1 MAKAKYVTSGSN
13 IQELIEAVKQSNK
26 ILTDTQDDGAVD
38 TYALKGIHNVLIDID
53 DSIKAIEKI
62 VVGNHMKDL
71 EKAKEQ
77 SDYNAQI
84 LEALKGL
91 KPKPDDK
98 QKKADKGDFSW
109 LGLAGALIGG
119 LVMGG
124 LAFVKNYIKGFV
136 GFWTK
141 AAKMLKL
148 DVLVATLFKYIKA
161 PFDFIKG
168 GFVRMVDYIA
178 DLFKGEGLLKML
190 KGNVLRLFTYIG
202 DFFGFS
208 GKGLFKD
215 FVRMFE
221 SVGDMIS
228 GTAKAIGRFFAKI
241 FSLGSGEGGLFSKI
255 AGAMDFFG
263 PLTKFFKAFGS
274 ILGKLAY
281 PIQVVM
287 SIFDTVTGALDGWNK
302 TEGDFMAKFFGAL
315 KGGVTGLLNGLI
327 GGLLDLLKD
336 GMSWLVNLLGFENA
350 AKALDSFSFSD
361 LIKKGVEGFYN
372 FIEGMIRY
380 VMDIFKDP
388 GKLVADVGDLFG
400 KISDMAKNFLKTLLR
415 SILPNPSSD
424 NIAVKMAAK
433 AIPDKVYE
441 FAGMNPK
448 TGELQGATVD
458 NVAAKGEQ
466 MVNQAVAAGQ
476 QAVQGVVNAG
486 QTIINNG
493 NTALMSARSKVRD
506 TEDMLARGWNSLGFG
521 A

>member
-1 MAKAKYVTSGSN
+1 
-13 IQELIEAVKQSNK
+13 
-26 ILTDTQDDGAVD
+26 
-38 TYALKGIHNVLIDID
+38 
-53 DSIKAIEKI
+53 
-62 VVGNHMKDL
+62 
-71 EKAKEQ
+71 
-77 SDYNAQI
+77 
-84 LEALKGL
+84 
-91 KPKPDDK
+91 
-98 QKKADKGDFSW
+98 
-109 LGLAGALIGG
+109 
-119 LVMGG
+119 
-124 LAFVKNYIKGFV
+124 
-136 GFWTK
+136 
-141 AAKMLKL
+141 
-148 DVLVATLFKYIKA
+148 
-161 PFDFIKG
+161 
-168 GFVRMVDYIA
+168 MVDYIA
-178 DLFKGEGLLKML
+178 DLFKGSDLLKML
-190 KGNVLRLFTYIG
+190 KGNVLKLFTFIG

-228 GTAKAIGRFFAKI
+228 GTAKAIGNFFAKI
-241 FSLGSGEGGLFSKI
+241 FSLGGGEGGLFAKI
-255 AGAMDFFG
+255 ASAMDFFG
-263 PLTKFFKAFGS
+263 PLTKFLKSFGS

-281 PIQVVM
+281 PIQVVL

-327 GGLLDLLKD
+327 GGLLDLIKD

-350 AKALDSFSFSD
+350 AKVLDSFSFSD
-361 LIKKGVEGFYN
+361 LIKRGVEGFYN

-400 KISDMAKNFLKTLLR
+400 KVSDMAKNFLKNLLR
-415 SILPNPSSD
+415 SILPNPASD
-424 NIAVKMAAK
+424 NPAVKMAAK
-433 AIPDKVYE
+433 VIPDKVYE

>member
-13 IQELIEAVKQSNK
+13 IQELIEAVKQSNT
-26 ILTDTQDDGAVD
+26 ILAQTQDDGVVD
-38 TYALKGIHNVLIDID
+38 TYALKGINNVLIDID

-62 VVGNHMKDL
+62 VVGNYMKDL
-71 EKAKEQ
+71 EKASEQ
-77 SDYNAQI
+77 SKYNEQI
-84 LEALKGL
+84 LDALKGL
-91 KPKPDDK
+91 KPKPEE
-98 QKKADKGDFSW
+98 KKEKSGDFSW

-168 GFVRMVDYIA
+168 GFIRMVDYIA
-178 DLFKGEGLLKML
+178 DLFKGSDLLKML
-190 KGNVLRLFTYIG
+190 KGNVLKLFTFIG

-228 GTAKAIGRFFAKI
+228 GTAKAIGGFFSKI
-241 FSLGSGEGGLFSKI
+241 FSLGGGEGGLFAKI
-255 AGAMDFFG
+255 ASAMDFFQ
-263 PLTKFFKAFGS
+263 PLTKFFKSFGS

-281 PIQVVM
+281 PIQVVL
-287 SIFDTVTGALDGWNK
+287 SVFDTVTGALDGWNN

-327 GGLLDLLKD
+327 GGLLDLIKD

-350 AKALDSFSFSD
+350 AKVLDSFSFSD
-361 LIKKGVEGFYN
+361 LIKRGVEGFYN

-415 SILPNPSSD
+415 SVLPNPASD
-424 NIAVKMAAK
+424 NPAVRFAAK
-433 AIPDKVYE
+433 AIPDAVYD

>member
-26 ILTDTQDDGAVD
+26 ILAETRDDDAVD
-38 TYALKGIHNVLIDID
+38 TYALKGINNVLVDID
-53 DSIKAIEKI
+53 SSIKAIEKI

-84 LEALKGL
+84 LDALKGL
-91 KPKPDDK
+91 KPKPEDK
-98 QKKADKGDFSW
+98 DNKKDKGNFSW

-124 LAFVKNYIKGFV
+124 LAFVKNYIKGFI

-141 AAKMLKL
+141 AAKMLRLDALILKL
-148 DVLVATLFKYIKA
+148 FQFIEA
-161 PFDFIKG
+161 PFVKVINFVKG
-168 GFVRMVDYIA
+168 LV
-178 DLFKGEGLLKML
+178 KSEGLLAML
-190 KGNVLRLFTYIG
+190 KTLKGGIFKLFVAVG
-202 DFFGFS
+202 DFFGFA
-208 GKGLFKD
+208 GKFLYKD
-215 FVRMFE
+215 FIQMFKY
-221 SVGDMIS
+221 VGDMIGS
-228 GTAKAIGRFFAKI
+228 TAKAIGSFFAKI

-255 AGAMDFFG
+255 ASAMDFFG
-263 PLTKFFKAFGS
+263 PLTKFLKTFGS

-287 SIFDTVTGALDGWNK
+287 SVFDTVTGALDGWNK

-433 AIPDKVYE
+433 AIPDAVYE

>member
-26 ILTDTQDDGAVD
+26 ILTETQDDGAVD

-84 LEALKGL
+84 LDALKGL
-91 KPKPDDK
+91 KPKPEDK
-98 QKKADKGDFSW
+98 DNKKDKGNFSW

-124 LAFVKNYIKGFV
+124 LAFVKNYIKGFI

-141 AAKMLKL
+141 AAKMLRLDALILKL
-148 DVLVATLFKYIKA
+148 FQFIEA
-161 PFDFIKG
+161 PFVKVINFVKG
-168 GFVRMVDYIA
+168 LV
-178 DLFKGEGLLKML
+178 KNEGLLNML
-190 KGNVLRLFTYIG
+190 KVLKGGIFKLFVAVG
-202 DFFGFS
+202 DFFGFA
-208 GKGLFKD
+208 GKFLYKD
-215 FVRMFE
+215 FIQMFKY
-221 SVGDMIS
+221 VGDMIGS
-228 GTAKAIGRFFAKI
+228 TAKAIGGFFAKI

-255 AGAMDFFG
+255 AAAMDFFG

-287 SIFDTVTGALDGWNK
+287 SVFDTVTGALDGWNK
-302 TEGDFMAKFFGAL
+302 TQGDFMAKFFGAL

-350 AKALDSFSFSD
+350 AKVLDSFSFSD

-433 AIPDKVYE
+433 AIPDAVYE

-506 TEDMLARGWNSLGFG
+506 TEDMLARGWNSLGF
-521 A
+521 AP

>member
-1 MAKAKYVTSGSN
+1 MAKSNYVTSGSN
-13 IQELIEAVKQSNK
+13 IQELIDAVKQSNK
-26 ILTDTQDDGAVD
+26 ILAETRDDGDVD
-38 TYALKGIHNVLIDID
+38 TFALRGINNVLIDID

-71 EKAKEQ
+71 EKASEQ
-77 SDYNAQI
+77 SKYNEQI
-84 LEALKGL
+84 LDALKGL
-91 KPKPDDK
+91 KPKPEE
-98 QKKADKGDFSW
+98 KKEKSGDFSW

-124 LAFVKNYIKGFV
+124 LAFIKNYVKGFI

-141 AAKMLKL
+141 AAKMLQL
-148 DVLVATLFKYIKA
+148 DVLVASLFKYIRA

-168 GFVRMVDYIA
+168 GFIRMVDYIR
-178 DLFKGEGLLKML
+178 DVFKGSDLLKML

-221 SVGDMIS
+221 SVGEMIS
-228 GTAKAIGRFFAKI
+228 GTAKAIGGFFGKI
-241 FSLGSGEGGLFSKI
+241 FSLGGGEGGMFSKI
-255 AGAMDFFG
+255 AKAMDFFE

-274 ILGKLAY
+274 ILGKIAY
-281 PIQVVM
+281 PLQIIL
-287 SIFDTVTGALDGWNK
+287 SIFDTVTGALDGWEN
-302 TEGDFMAKFFGAL
+302 TEGDFLAKFFGAI

-327 GGLLDLLKD
+327 GGLLNLIKD
-336 GMSWLVNLLGFENA
+336 GTSWLLELLGFENA
-350 AKALDSFSFSD
+350 AKVLDSFSFTD
-361 LIKKGVEGFYN
+361 LIKRGVEGFYN

-415 SILPNPSSD
+415 SILPNPQGGTMEKLAS
-424 NIAVKMAAK
+424 K
-433 AIPDKVYE
+433 AIPDAVYD
-441 FAGMNPK
+441 FAGMSPK

-476 QAVQGVVNAG
+476 QAVNGVINAG

-493 NTALMSARSKVRD
+493 NTAIMSARSKARD
-506 TEDMLARGWNSLGFG
+506 MEDMLARGWNSLVN
-521 A
+521 

>member
-1 MAKAKYVTSGSN
+1 MIGS
-13 IQELIEAVKQSNK
+13 
-26 ILTDTQDDGAVD
+26 
-38 TYALKGIHNVLIDID
+38 
-53 DSIKAIEKI
+53 
-62 VVGNHMKDL
+62 
-71 EKAKEQ
+71 
-77 SDYNAQI
+77 
-84 LEALKGL
+84 
-91 KPKPDDK
+91 
-98 QKKADKGDFSW
+98 
-109 LGLAGALIGG
+109 
-119 LVMGG
+119 
-124 LAFVKNYIKGFV
+124 
-136 GFWTK
+136 
-141 AAKMLKL
+141 
-148 DVLVATLFKYIKA
+148 
-161 PFDFIKG
+161 
-168 GFVRMVDYIA
+168 
-178 DLFKGEGLLKML
+178 
-190 KGNVLRLFTYIG
+190 
-202 DFFGFS
+202 
-208 GKGLFKD
+208 
-215 FVRMFE
+215 
-221 SVGDMIS
+221 
-228 GTAKAIGRFFAKI
+228 TAKAIGSFFAKI

-493 NTALMSARSKVRD
+493 NTALMSARSKIRD